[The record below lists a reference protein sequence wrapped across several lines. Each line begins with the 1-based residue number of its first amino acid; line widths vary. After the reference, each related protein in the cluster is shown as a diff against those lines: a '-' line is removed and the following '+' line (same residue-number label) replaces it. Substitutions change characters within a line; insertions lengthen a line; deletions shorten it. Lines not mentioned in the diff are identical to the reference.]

1 MKNRISIL
9 LLLSGLTLSADI
21 DNGKDVYAQNCANC
35 HSVNMGTGMGPDFNM
50 VSYTRKKEDIS
61 KYITSPSTMYRK
73 FGYSS
78 NAMPQLPLLAQ
89 DVEDVV
95 AYIDS
100 LQPFKIWMKK

>member
-1 MKNRISIL
+1 MKNRIL
-9 LLLSGLTLSADI
+9 LLLVFSGLTLSADI
-21 DNGKDVYAQNCANC
+21 ENGKDVYAQNCANC

-50 VSYTRKKEDIS
+50 VSYSRKKEDIS
-61 KYITSPSTMYRK
+61 KYIMSPSTMFRE

-89 DVEDVV
+89 EVDDVV
-95 AYIDS
+95 EYIDS